1 MTCWVGVRRV
11 REIYLGECVGE
22 CAFEEHVGQVEKIGG
37 FAIKLIRQILLG

>member
-22 CAFEEHVGQVEKIGG
+22 CAFEEHVGQVDMIGG
-37 FAIKLIRQILLG
+37 VCDKLN